1 MIVDY
6 LYLFMM
12 CDDLSIYDDLS
23 NEMWR
28 IKLDQHGW
36 TPRMDNDLL
45 LKISKNDSLSSKGSN
60 IQQLHVE

>member
-12 CDDLSIYDDLS
+12 YDDLSIYDDLS

-28 IKLDQHGW
+28 IK
-36 TPRMDNDLL
+36 
-45 LKISKNDSLSSKGSN
+45 IGSTWMN
-60 IQQLHVE
+60 PENG